1 MLMIDS
7 IYGQK
12 AYVMMIIGIY
22 ASFIMFIKCI
32 FALIHH
38 WNYFLFFRIGAK
50 RFQIRKQA
58 NNSEEGHVV
67 KISILYIIKI
77 LDFNNREQILN
88 NDRIEIDKGKD
99 VVKKNQK

>member
-22 ASFIMFIKCI
+22 ASFIMFVKCV

-50 RFQIRKQA
+50 RFQIRK
-58 NNSEEGHVV
+58 
-67 KISILYIIKI
+67 
-77 LDFNNREQILN
+77 
-88 NDRIEIDKGKD
+88 
-99 VVKKNQK
+99 